1 MVQDFFLKSH
11 SPKIKHYL
19 LELVVIVYS
28 SLTCTESRW
37 FLWLNENPFF
47 PMSHLTHIVNRAVH
61 MGAEPAVPRILSSL
75 ATHYPPKRQRAP
87 IGSLFSVFLNSLT
100 WNENSL
106 SELLFT
112 VKSWASIDSFLGL
125 HMKKCE
131 RTSLYNT
138 ICAWK
143 SIAIHFGRG
152 WGTGLGTTTVQHM
165 ANLNPYRCEV
175 AYFSFNSSW
184 GS

>member
-1 MVQDFFLKSH
+1 M
-11 SPKIKHYL
+11 
-19 LELVVIVYS
+19 YS
-28 SLTCTESRW
+28 SLTCIESQW

-61 MGAEPAVPRILSSL
+61 MGAEPGVPCILSSL
-75 ATHYPPKRQRAP
+75 ATHYPPLKRQRAP

>member
-1 MVQDFFLKSH
+1 
-11 SPKIKHYL
+11 
-19 LELVVIVYS
+19 VYS
-28 SLTCTESRW
+28 GLTCIESWW
-37 FLWLNENPFF
+37 FLWLNENPCF
-47 PMSHLTHIVNRAVH
+47 PMNHLTHIVNRAVRTWVQNLRSH
-61 MGAEPAVPRILSSL
+61 AFFLPLQHI
-75 ATHYPPKRQRAP
+75 TPPKRQRAP

-112 VKSWASIDSFLGL
+112 VQSLASIDSFLGL

-138 ICAWK
+138 MCAWK
-143 SIAIHFGRG
+143 SIAIRFGRG
-152 WGTGLGTTTVQHM
+152 WGTGLGTTVQHM

-175 AYFSFNSSW
+175 STPAGGARNVSCRI
-184 GS
+184 